1 MLELKK
7 ENVQMLRVKNKA
19 VSQVTFDVDYN
30 VPDAKADMG
39 RIVQSKAD
47 VSMDEVR
54 LSEGKAFL
62 KGSLN
67 ADILYV
73 SENEGRIC
81 SLSASLPMDETVNLE
96 GIQGGDKLCLSWEIF
111 LCFPENQAKVHLR
124 KCFEFIAHISNVQL
138 RAVCLF
144 AGRSEFFQ
152 FSGIFPGKRIQKRI
166 GRRPS
171 GYPIYRLAWHPASG
185 NHRHIFCIIQK
196 VIDCH
201 RFVKIQLI
209 TPCFI

>member
-73 SENEGRIC
+73 SENEGR
-81 SLSASLPMDETVNLE
+81 SAV
-96 GIQGGDKLCLSWEIF
+96 F
-111 LCFPENQAKVHLR
+111 LLHFPWRNSE
-124 KCFEFIAHISNVQL
+124 S
-138 RAVCLF
+138 
-144 AGRSEFFQ
+144 GRN
-152 FSGIFPGKRIQKRI
+152 PGR
-166 GRRPS
+166 G
-171 GYPIYRLAWHPASG
+171 
-185 NHRHIFCIIQK
+185 
-196 VIDCH
+196 
-201 RFVKIQLI
+201 
-209 TPCFI
+209 

>member
-54 LSEGKAFL
+54 LSEEKAFL

-67 ADILYV
+67 ADTCMSV
-73 SENEGRIC
+73 KMRAG
-81 SLSASLPMDETVNLE
+81 SAV
-96 GIQGGDKLCLSWEIF
+96 F
-111 LCFPENQAKVHLR
+111 LLHFPWMKQ
-124 KCFEFIAHISNVQL
+124 
-138 RAVCLF
+138 
-144 AGRSEFFQ
+144 
-152 FSGIFPGKRIQKRI
+152 
-166 GRRPS
+166 
-171 GYPIYRLAWHPASG
+171 
-185 NHRHIFCIIQK
+185 
-196 VIDCH
+196 
-201 RFVKIQLI
+201 
-209 TPCFI
+209 

>member
-96 GIQGGDKLCLSWEIF
+96 GIQGGDKLCLSWEIEDLSVRMIHSRKLSIKAIVTF
-111 LCFPENQAKVHLR
+111 YAVVDDLTQVQIPTALDENEISVKKKKVPAY
-124 KCFEFIAHISNVQL
+124 ES
-138 RAVCLF
+138 VC
-144 AGRSEFFQ
+144 
-152 FSGIFPGKRIQKRI
+152 
-166 GRRPS
+166 
-171 GYPIYRLAWHPASG
+171 
-185 NHRHIFCIIQK
+185 
-196 VIDCH
+196 
-201 RFVKIQLI
+201 
-209 TPCFI
+209 T